1 VFAQAEL
8 TDRNLRRYGW
18 QRISDVSVA
27 FGTSDSGSGSP
38 MPDDNSYRPLGK
50 ATDRQ
55 RGDILTEDWLMSPS
69 LSELLKLPAGERAE
83 LAMALWD
90 SLSEAEREGE
100 LELTPE
106 EGEELDRRWSDHVQ
120 RPDSSIPWAEVR
132 RKLLDR
138 E

>member
-1 VFAQAEL
+1 
-8 TDRNLRRYGW
+8 
-18 QRISDVSVA
+18 
-27 FGTSDSGSGSP
+27 
-38 MPDDNSYRPLGK
+38 
-50 ATDRQ
+50 
-55 RGDILTEDWLMSPS
+55 MSPS

-83 LAMALWD
+83 LAIILWE

-100 LELTPE
+100 LELTHE

-120 RPDSSIPWAEVR
+120 RPDSSNPWAEVR

>member
-1 VFAQAEL
+1 
-8 TDRNLRRYGW
+8 
-18 QRISDVSVA
+18 
-27 FGTSDSGSGSP
+27 
-38 MPDDNSYRPLGK
+38 
-50 ATDRQ
+50 
-55 RGDILTEDWLMSPS
+55 MSPS

-83 LAMALWD
+83 LAMALWE

-106 EGEELDRRWSDHVQ
+106 QAAELDRRWMEHVQ
-120 RPDSSIPWAEVR
+120 RPESSIPWAEVR